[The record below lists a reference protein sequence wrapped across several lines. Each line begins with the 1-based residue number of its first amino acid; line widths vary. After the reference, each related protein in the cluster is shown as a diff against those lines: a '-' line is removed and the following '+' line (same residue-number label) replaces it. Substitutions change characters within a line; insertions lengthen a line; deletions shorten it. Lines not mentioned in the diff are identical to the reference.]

1 MKKFVIL
8 ENYSTDIKWE
18 QQIAMAKA
26 YQDRLNTESDDY
38 IVIPLMCGLKMK
50 TIELDKNGIDIYIE
64 ELKNIRDKIG
74 E

>member
-18 QQIAMAKA
+18 QQIAMAKV